1 IATRYEKL
9 ARNFRAML
17 FLACTFIWIKLK

>member
-1 IATRYEKL
+1 ATRYEKL